1 LFAASALPTSQTPN
15 TKRRAPNAYLGS
27 IAPYSLYRTPFHCLF
42 AKTFF
47 LGTLWLLEDV
57 RMAAIVIP
65 SEVCGR
71 SLTAEITVYALIIDV
86 EFTCHI
92 LWIFVRNV
100 SHKPNGLSL
109 FRLN

>member
-1 LFAASALPTSQTPN
+1 VPLG
-15 TKRRAPNAYLGS
+15 RLGS
-27 IAPYSLYRTPFHCLF
+27 VAPDSLYRTPFHRLF

-47 LGTLWLLEDV
+47 LGTFRLLENIG
-57 RMAAIVIP
+57 MAAIVIP
-65 SEVCGR
+65 REVCGR

-86 EFTCHI
+86 KFTCHI

>member
-1 LFAASALPTSQTPN
+1 VSCSTGSAYRLRPVAPDSFNWAA
-15 TKRRAPNAYLGS
+15 
-27 IAPYSLYRTPFHCLF
+27 FHSLF

-47 LGTLWLLEDV
+47 FGVFRLLEHV

-65 SEVCGR
+65 REVRGR
-71 SLTAEITVYALIIDV
+71 SLTAEITVYTLIIDV
-86 EFTCHI
+86 KFPCHI

-100 SHKPNGLSL
+100 SHKPNGLS